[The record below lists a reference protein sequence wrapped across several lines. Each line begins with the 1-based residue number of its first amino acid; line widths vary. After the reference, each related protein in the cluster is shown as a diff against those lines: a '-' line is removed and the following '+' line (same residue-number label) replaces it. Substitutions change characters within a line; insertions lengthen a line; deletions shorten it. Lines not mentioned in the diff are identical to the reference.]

1 MCAHVYMLITRL
13 CYSLYVN
20 RSAIEI
26 ALFLPA
32 NSMGKIVLPTQSVSL
47 KAE

>member
-13 CYSLYVN
+13 GYSLYVN
-20 RSAIEI
+20 RSAI

-32 NSMGKIVLPTQSVSL
+32 DSMGKIVLPTQSVSL